1 MVQRRDNQEGAMN
14 SKVSYHQQ
22 VSYCGKPRCKRCR
35 EGVGHGPYW
44 YSYQT
49 VDGRTTRTYVGKH
62 LPPEAQAAM
71 GVAKLPPTAQEAER
85 EQSTLRIYALGQF
98 RLERRNPR
106 DPLEWQ
112 TVTDAAWQHQRVR
125 ALLGCMV
132 SVGGRKL
139 TREQIMD
146 SLWPDLDIETAASR
160 LDRSVYSLRQLF
172 EPTRNKPASSPL
184 LLTER
189 EVLVLADHPQ
199 IWIDADAFENLI
211 TRANESKDVGQKE
224 SLLREAA
231 NLYGGP
237 FLPEDSKNEWTRT
250 RRETLQRSWIGLLL
264 ELADLQIARE
274 ALTGAIDPLDR
285 LLSIDPTNEAAVQR
299 LMSLLAQLGR
309 RGEALRAY
317 KRLHTAL
324 QQEYRIAPLP
334 ETRALY
340 DTLRTGREVAGKGAF
355 QKSEATNRDTA
366 ARAVPV
372 GPGGTSEI
380 ASVQIGRPHQS
391 PLVGRER
398 ELEHLTSLVKLTEQ
412 AAKFRLTAQKRV
424 SAATLDPHRRPQCV
438 MLMGDVGIGKTR
450 LAEEMG
456 REAKQRGWAVAWSR
470 VYAQEG
476 TIPYRLWS
484 EVLPKAMVQGVWQRQ
499 EISRRPI
506 LFQSLSNLLPG
517 LQEVI
522 TPVNYSTSVSPEQ
535 EQLRLWE
542 AVKELLI
549 LISESTPLLIA
560 LDDLQWADS
569 SSCDLLAYLA
579 RRLHGYPIVIVCT
592 CRDMELPQDHPLR
605 PLLTDLRRENAIESL
620 PLEPLSQDQIAS
632 LVTQVTQ
639 VSEPM
644 VQRISTRAGGN
655 PFFAEELA
663 RTLETEPTLADTL
676 IGKEQDPL
684 PDTINAVLTLRMG
697 RLSQDCQSLLK
708 KAAVLGS
715 SFEFQV
721 ISAMEESGSNYDEDA
736 VLELIEEALKSG
748 MLTEEGTGTR
758 VTYSFWHPLLASH
771 LYESLSAARRAS
783 QHRRAAEVFKK
794 LYAGQEEDW
803 AATITNHLV
812 RGGADSKQIVHYA
825 ELAGNRAFSL
835 SSYQEA
841 EKYYRITL
849 EYIENN
855 SVDWQ
860 RLSYILELLAE
871 CTRIQGKHEEALHF
885 YEQSLGVRGQKH
897 SNDSSIDPLQEAQLQ
912 AILWSE
918 IANTWYGRGDL
929 VRAKQFS
936 ERSEKV
942 LRDTA
947 IVEGAAWAYQRFIQ
961 GYIYWREG
969 NYDAALHSA
978 KEALDLFT
986 KAPKQENRQ
995 LANISY
1001 LTRTRRTLVGDSVD
1015 LGRTYVLVS
1024 NVKTSD
1030 GQGSDGLQDLNKALA
1045 IFEQYD
1051 CTREIAIVSCN
1062 LGDRYLR
1069 IADYTQAQAALR
1081 RSFSVAERMGDVP
1094 LLSFVVTNL
1103 GLLDLRLGNLND
1115 AEAEFHKAIKYAEN
1129 VNDPI
1134 FISWWYSYLATTLQE
1149 QGKLSEARVALHNA
1163 LSIGHRSHV
1172 ALCIGLALVVLGQ
1185 LRLAQAKNMK
1195 ISIPNTVEASRS
1207 REHILKR
1214 AKKTLQ
1220 HALTF
1225 NGLEADAR
1233 IEGRLALAQTY
1244 LLLNE
1249 ATFAYE
1255 QAEQAL
1261 EEAQQSE
1268 LNWLVVHAQRIL
1280 GSIFATLGNF
1290 EYADQHFEQALRTL
1304 RRSNMRLEYAR
1315 TLRDYGIIL
1324 LQRNV
1329 MREKEYERGLSYLLE
1344 AVQMFE
1350 QCKAELDLQA
1360 VQAELVKYEPAAK
1373 GA

>member
-1 MVQRRDNQEGAMN
+1 MN
-14 SKVSYHQQ
+14 KVSYHQQ

-71 GVAKLPPTAQEAER
+71 GVAKQPPTAQEAER
-85 EQSTLRIYALGQF
+85 EQSTLRIYVLGQF

-112 TVTDAAWQHQRVR
+112 TVTEAAWQHQRVR
-125 ALLGCMV
+125 ALLGCLV

-139 TREQIMD
+139 TREQIMEA
-146 SLWPDLDIETAASR
+146 LWPDLEMETAASR

-172 EPTRNKPASSPL
+172 EPTRNRPATSPL

-231 NLYGGP
+231 SLYAGP

-264 ELADLQIARE
+264 DLADLQIARE
-274 ALTGAIDPLDR
+274 AFTGAIDPLDR

-324 QQEYRIAPLP
+324 QQQYRIAPLP

-340 DTLRTGREVAGKGAF
+340 DALRAGRELTGKGAPS
-355 QKSEATNRDTA
+355 QGEGASRDTT

-380 ASVQIGRPHQS
+380 ATVQIGRAHQS
-391 PLVGRER
+391 PLVGREQ

-412 AAKFRLTAQKRV
+412 AAKFRLTAQKRM
-424 SAATLDPHRRPQCV
+424 SAATLDPQRRPQCV
-438 MLMGDVGIGKTR
+438 LLMGDVGIGKTR

-456 REAKQRGWAVAWSR
+456 REAKRRGWAVAWSR

-476 TIPYRLWS
+476 TIPYRLWI
-484 EVLPKAMVQGVWQRQ
+484 EVLRKAMVQGVWQRQ
-499 EISRRPI
+499 EINKRPI
-506 LFQSLSNLLPG
+506 VFQSLSNLLPE
-517 LQEVI
+517 LQEMMTQVSY
-522 TPVNYSTSVSPEQ
+522 PSSLSPEQ

-569 SSCDLLAYLA
+569 SSCELLAYLA
-579 RRLHGYPIVIVCT
+579 RRTHGYPIVIVCT

-620 PLEPLSQDQIAS
+620 PLEPLSPDQIAS

-644 VQRISTRAGGN
+644 VQRISTRAAGN

-663 RTLETEPTLADTL
+663 RTIETEPSLADTL
-676 IGKEQDPL
+676 IGQERDPL
-684 PDTINAVLTLRMG
+684 PDTISAVLTLRMG

-721 ISAMEESGSNYDEDA
+721 ISAMEESGGNYDEDA

-803 AATITNHLV
+803 AATITHHLV
-812 RGGADSKQIVHYA
+812 QGGGDPQQIAHYA
-825 ELAGNRAFSL
+825 QIAGDHAFSL
-835 SSYQEA
+835 SSYPGA

-849 EYIENN
+849 DYMKNN
-855 SVDWQ
+855 KTDWQ
-860 RLSYILELLAE
+860 QLSYLLELLAE
-871 CTRIQGKHEEALHF
+871 CTKIQGKNEESLHF
-885 YEQSLGVRGQKH
+885 YEQCLDVRARNYA
-897 SNDSSIDPLQEAQLQ
+897 NDASIDPLQEVQLQ
-912 AILWSE
+912 AIIWCQVTITRL
-918 IANTWYGRGDL
+918 NLGDL
-929 VRAKQFS
+929 TRARQSNEHAEQLLKDANIS
-936 ERSEKV
+936 E
-942 LRDTA
+942 
-947 IVEGAAWAYQRFIQ
+947 GPAWASLKLRQ
-961 GYIYWREG
+961 GFVYWREG
-969 NYDAALHSA
+969 NHKEALPNA
-978 KEALDLFT
+978 NAALDLF
-986 KAPKQENRQ
+986 AIVLKQENYQ
-995 LANISY
+995 SASTSY
-1001 LTRTRRTLVGDSVD
+1001 LTFARRTLVGDPVD
-1015 LGRTYVLVS
+1015 LGRTYVLLS
-1024 NVKTSD
+1024 NIKSSE
-1030 GQGSDGLQDLNKALA
+1030 GHILDGLQDLHKALA

-1051 CTREIAIVSCN
+1051 CTREIAIVSNN
-1062 LGDRYLR
+1062 LGDRYLNMGE
-1069 IADYTQAQAALR
+1069 YPQAQAALR
-1081 RSFSVAERMGDVP
+1081 NSFSMAERMGDVP
-1094 LLSFVVTNL
+1094 LLSYVLANL
-1103 GLLDLRLGNLND
+1103 GLIDQRLGHLDD
-1115 AEAEFHKAIKYAEN
+1115 AEVEFRKAIEYAESI
-1129 VNDPI
+1129 NDSI
-1134 FISWWYSYLATTLQE
+1134 IVSWWNSFLASALQE
-1149 QGKLSEARVALHNA
+1149 QGKLSEASICLRTA
-1163 LSIGHRSHV
+1163 LSIGRRKH
-1172 ALCIGLALVVLGQ
+1172 AAPIIGLALVVLGQ
-1185 LRLAQAKNMK
+1185 LRLTQAINIKASASDK
-1195 ISIPNTVEASRS
+1195 ITFKQEKERM
-1207 REHILKR
+1207 LKR

-1225 NGLEADAR
+1225 NGLEADNR
-1233 IEGRLALAQTY
+1233 IDGRLVLAQTH
-1244 LLLNE
+1244 LLLNDISL
-1249 ATFAYE
+1249 AYE
-1255 QAEQAL
+1255 QATKAL
-1261 EEAQQSE
+1261 DEAQE
-1268 LNWLVVHAQRIL
+1268 ANLNWLLVRAEHV
-1280 GSIFATLGNF
+1280 LGNITAASNQF
-1290 EYADQHFEQALRTL
+1290 EQAGHHFEQALRTL
-1304 RRSNMRLEYAR
+1304 RKIGMRLEYAR
-1315 TLRDYGIIL
+1315 TLRDYGIVL
-1324 LQRNV
+1324 LQHNDRHS
-1329 MREKEYERGLSYLLE
+1329 KEHQQGFDYLQE
-1344 AVQMFE
+1344 AAQVFQ
-1350 QCKAELDLQA
+1350 QCKAEQELQTLQLEI
-1360 VQAELVKYEPAAK
+1360 VRNEPAAK

>member
-1 MVQRRDNQEGAMN
+1 MN

-44 YSYQT
+44 YAYQT
-49 VDGRTTRTYVGKH
+49 VDGRTTRSYVGKH
-62 LPPEAQAAM
+62 LPPEAQVAM
-71 GVAKLPPTAQEAER
+71 GVTKQSPTAQEAER
-85 EQSTLRIYALGQF
+85 EQSTLRIYTLGQF

-112 TVTDAAWQHQRVR
+112 TVTDAPWQHQRVR
-125 ALLGCMV
+125 ALLGCLV

-146 SLWPDLDIETAASR
+146 SLWPDLDTEMAASR
-160 LDRSVYSLRQLF
+160 LDRSVHSLRQLF
-172 EPTRNKPASSPL
+172 EPNRNRPASSPL

-211 TRANESKDVGQKE
+211 TRANESTDAGQKE

-231 NLYGGP
+231 NLYAGP

-250 RRETLQRSWIGLLL
+250 RRDSLQRSWIGLLL
-264 ELADLQIARE
+264 DLADLQIARE
-274 ALTGAIDPLDR
+274 AFTGALDPLDR

-317 KRLHTAL
+317 KRLHTVL

-334 ETRALY
+334 ETRAIY
-340 DTLRTGREVAGKGAF
+340 DALRAGRELTGKGAIHT
-355 QKSEATNRDTA
+355 SESASRDTA
-366 ARAVPV
+366 SRAAPA
-372 GPGGTSEI
+372 GGTGEI
-380 ASVQIGRPHQS
+380 ATVQIGRAHQS
-391 PLVGRER
+391 PLVGRES
-398 ELEHLTSLVKLTEQ
+398 ELEHLTELVKLTEQ
-412 AAKFRLTAQKRV
+412 AAKFRLTAQKRA

-438 MLMGDVGIGKTR
+438 LLMGDVGIGKTR

-456 REAKQRGWAVAWSR
+456 REAKRRGWAVAWSR

-476 TIPYRLWS
+476 TIPYRLWI
-484 EVLPKAMVQGVWQRQ
+484 EVLRKAMVQGVWQRQ
-499 EISRRPI
+499 EINKRPI
-506 LFQSLSNLLPG
+506 VFQSLSNLLPE
-517 LQEVI
+517 LQEMI
-522 TPVNYSTSVSPEQ
+522 TQVSYPTSLSPEQ

-569 SSCDLLAYLA
+569 SSCELLAYLA
-579 RRLHGYPIVIVCT
+579 RRTHGYPIVIVAT

-620 PLEPLSQDQIAS
+620 ALEPLSPDQIAS

-644 VQRISTRAGGN
+644 IQRISTRAAGN

-663 RTLETEPTLADTL
+663 RTLETAPNL
-676 IGKEQDPL
+676 INREQDPL
-684 PDTINAVLTLRMG
+684 PDTISAVLGLRMG
-697 RLSQDCQSLLK
+697 RLSQDCQNLLR

-721 ISAMEESGSNYDEDA
+721 ISAMEESGNNYDEDA
-736 VLELIEEALKSG
+736 VLELIEEGLKSG

-812 RGGADSKQIVHYA
+812 RGGADPKQIVHYA
-825 ELAGNRAFSL
+825 ELSGNHAYTL
-835 SSYQEA
+835 SSFSDA
-841 EKYYRITL
+841 EKYYAIVL
-849 EYIENN
+849 EYLNQQQ
-855 SVDWQ
+855 VDWQ
-860 RLSYILELLAE
+860 YLAYILEKLGE
-871 CTRIQGKHEEALHF
+871 CTRIQGKQEDALHF
-885 YEQSLGVRGQKH
+885 YEESLSVRTKKH
-897 SNDSSIDPLQEAQLQ
+897 SNDSSFDSLREVQLQ

-918 IANTWYGRGDL
+918 IANTWFGRGDL
-929 VRAKQFS
+929 VRARQFN
-936 ERSEKV
+936 EHGEQV
-942 LRDTA
+942 LRTTD
-947 IVEGAAWAYQRFIQ
+947 IVEGAAWAKLNFQK

-969 NYDAALHSA
+969 NY
-978 KEALDLFT
+978 KEALFSASKALDLLT
-986 KAPKQENRQ
+986 TVLERENHSI
-995 LANISY
+995 ASISY
-1001 LTRTRRTLVGDSVD
+1001 LTSTKRTLIGDPVD
-1015 LGRTYVLVS
+1015 LGRTHMLLS
-1024 NVKTSD
+1024 LIKASS
-1030 GQGSDGLQDLNKALA
+1030 GRSMDGLPHLDKALT

-1051 CTREIAIVSCN
+1051 CTREIAIFSNN
-1062 LGDRYLR
+1062 LGDIYLR
-1069 IADYTQAQAALR
+1069 NAEYTQAQAALR
-1081 RSFSVAERMGDVP
+1081 RSFSVAERMGEVP
-1094 LLSFVVTNL
+1094 LLGFVCANL
-1103 GLLDLRLGNLND
+1103 GLLDLRMGSLS
-1115 AEAEFHKAIKYAEN
+1115 ESETEFRKSIIYAERMK
-1129 VNDPI
+1129 DPI
-1134 FISWWYSYLATTLQE
+1134 FQSWWSSYLAIALQE
-1149 QGKLSEARVALHNA
+1149 QNKLSEAKEVLQHALK
-1163 LSIGHRSHV
+1163 IGRTTHV
-1172 ALCIGLALVVLGQ
+1172 PPCIGSTLLALGY
-1185 LRLAQAKNMK
+1185 LRLAQANYVNAGDLNI
-1195 ISIPNTVEASRS
+1195 ISLNTQERM
-1207 REHILKR
+1207 LKR
-1214 AKKTLQ
+1214 AKRALQ

-1225 NGLEADAR
+1225 KGLEVDAK
-1233 IEGRLALAQTY
+1233 IEAHLILAQVHLQLGETT
-1244 LLLNE
+1244 L
-1249 ATFAYE
+1249 AHD
-1255 QAEQAL
+1255 QAMQAL
-1261 EEAQQSE
+1261 EESNQSE
-1268 LNWLVVHAQRIL
+1268 INWLIVRSKRVL
-1280 GSIFATLGNF
+1280 GNIFAALGQP
-1290 EYADQHFEQALRTL
+1290 EQADQQFEQALRAL
-1304 RRSNMRLEYAR
+1304 RKSNMRLEYAR
-1315 TLRDYGIIL
+1315 GLRDYGTVL
-1324 LQRNV
+1324 LQRSDI
-1329 MREKEYERGLSYLLE
+1329 REKEYQRGFDYLQE
-1344 AVQMFE
+1344 AAQVFE

-1360 VQAELVKYEPAAK
+1360 IQVELMKYEPAAK